1 MKEIKFRI
9 WDKNRKKIC
18 PIWNIGFKAWDEDCK
33 INSIIAQDVGTY
45 EVDTKS
51 DSFIIM
57 QYTGLKDKNGKDIY
71 EGDIIKTTYSY
82 NCNCED
88 CKNSPHKKIKFSI
101 VKFKDGGFFKS
112 AYDGDYNFFQD
123 DEIIGNIYENPE
135 LLNGDINV

>member
-1 MKEIKFRI
+1 MREIKFRALI
-9 WDKNRKKIC
+9 NDSLYGDKKWFEYYTTFDQPAWIDDPDIKI
-18 PIWNIGFKAWDEDCK
+18 IVKDL
-33 INSIIAQDVGTY
+33 
-45 EVDTKS
+45 
-51 DSFIIM
+51 
-57 QYTGLKDKNGKDIY
+57 QYTGLKDKNGKEIY

-135 LLNGDINV
+135 LLNEDINV